1 MDGGGRVDTSM
12 VEATGPETRARKRDS
27 LFMTAKL
34 WQPGTGPVFEVRVR
48 NLSTGGLMVEHDR
61 PLDPGAAVLLH
72 MHGLG
77 EISGS
82 VAWSTRGRIGIALDR
97 EIDPRRA
104 RKPVRGGT
112 ITPEY
117 AKPALHVVR
126 TSGW

>member
-1 MDGGGRVDTSM
+1 MDGVDRVETSM
-12 VEATGPETRARKRDS
+12 IEAAAAETRSRKRDS
-27 LFMTAKL
+27 MFMTAKL
-34 WQPGTGPVFEVRVR
+34 WQPNIGPVFEVRVR
-48 NLSTGGLMVEHDR
+48 NLSTGGLMVELDR

-77 EISGS
+77 EISGT
-82 VAWSTRGRIGIALDR
+82 VAWSTRGRVGIALDH

-112 ITPEY
+112 TTPEY

-126 TSGW
+126 TTGW